1 MYPMDSSTSWDSIFT
16 RHTHRTHPQ
25 LSILDLGD
33 ADHLPA
39 MMQRQEVSI
48 PRSNMISA
56 KHIELQTGKTGF
68 NQIFWSSDVFF
79 SSHFVWQ
86 DAAMSSV
93 DVEEEVEIG
102 KSDRVGRQAPGGA
115 KCIGENASR
124 TGKKPRKHHG
134 FSPWILG
141 NHAKTMDLFHFFH
154 PFWRG
159 FGKGSGQRNHP
170 EAGDLQLIC
179 GILQMDIGQ
188 DRQLV
193 FSDCTLHIYQYGM
206 NGTSSFI
213 IIYHTY
219 LSLY

>member
-1 MYPMDSSTSWDSIFT
+1 
-16 RHTHRTHPQ
+16 
-25 LSILDLGD
+25 
-33 ADHLPA
+33 
-39 MMQRQEVSI
+39 
-48 PRSNMISA
+48 
-56 KHIELQTGKTGF
+56 
-68 NQIFWSSDVFF
+68 
-79 SSHFVWQ
+79 
-86 DAAMSSV
+86 MSSV

-124 TGKKPRKHHG
+124 TGETPRKHHG

-141 NHAKTMDLFHFFH
+141 NHAKTHGFVPLF
-154 PFWRG
+154 PSLLNRFWQG
-159 FGKGSGQRNHP
+159 VDDFLDSWGSGQGNHP

-206 NGTSSFI
+206 NGTS
-213 IIYHTY
+213 
-219 LSLY
+219 